1 MFLGE
6 YDRSLDPK
14 GRVVLPAE
22 HRDELGETGYI
33 TKALDQCLAIFPPE
47 EFKEV
52 MAKMEE
58 YARQGIE
65 ERRSAT
71 RLSSGAHQ
79 IVPDKQ
85 GRIAIA
91 ATLREYAGLVGDV
104 KVVGGNSRIEIWDV
118 ERWYEVHPREDQG
131 FDPSDRALAA
141 LGI

>member
-14 GRVVLPAE
+14 GRVVLPAD
-22 HRDELGETGYI
+22 HRQELGERGYI
-33 TKALDQCLAIFPPE
+33 TKALDPCLAIFRPE

-58 YARQGIE
+58 YARQGTD
-65 ERRSAT
+65 ERRRAT
-71 RLSSGAHQ
+71 LLSSGAHE
-79 IVPDKQ
+79 IVPDRQ

-91 ATLREYAGLVGDV
+91 PKLRDYAGLVGDV
-104 KVVGGNSRIEIWDV
+104 KVVGGNARIEIWDV
-118 ERWYEVHPREDQG
+118 ARWHETHPQEDQG